1 MQQLTYWYLEAQ
13 AYKLDGNFFVK
24 EIAILKGD
32 RTQCFTYYIHH
43 HSLPLP
49 TSQEYQ
55 DQKSKLGLAWT
66 YGEHTF
72 EEAIA
77 LIKEKVAEEDL
88 VFISDITA
96 SYYLKQFLPKLT
108 YQPCEL
114 GFDMIYCPS
123 ENCDVK
129 HGDRCAR
136 RKVHEL
142 RYWDNHEL

>member
-13 AYKLDGNFFVK
+13 AHKLDGNFFVK

-55 DQKSKLGLAWT
+55 DQKSKLRLAWT

-77 LIKEKVAEEDL
+77 LIKEIKQQMSQVFEMKDL
-88 VFISDITA
+88 
-96 SYYLKQFLPKLT
+96 
-108 YQPCEL
+108 
-114 GFDMIYCPS
+114 G
-123 ENCDVK
+123 
-129 HGDRCAR
+129 
-136 RKVHEL
+136 EL
-142 RYWDNHEL
+142 RYCLGLEISRDSGQTFMS